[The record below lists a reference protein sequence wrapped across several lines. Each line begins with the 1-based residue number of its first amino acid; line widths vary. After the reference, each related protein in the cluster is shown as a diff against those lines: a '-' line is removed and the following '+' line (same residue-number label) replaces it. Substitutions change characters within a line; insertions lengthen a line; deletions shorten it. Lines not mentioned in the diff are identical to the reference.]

1 MAWPPPRCP
10 WSPAPT
16 SSRRLQNDGRATP
29 QLGQGSRR
37 RDAVRIAQ
45 VAGRGVRGRTG
56 NPVPRAGRP
65 RPVRRNTAFLARR
78 PRRRS
83 HLDAAAD
90 GGTPGRT
97 EGLSHR
103 PGVHQTQR
111 PRSRPY
117 QPADSGGVGRGGRL
131 SVPHQLADVFG
142 GDVQP
147 SRVRS
152 RRRRI
157 SRRRHP
163 ACADGE
169 GGDPHRSRPAV
180 TPIYP
185 FSAIVGHDRLRL
197 ALLLCAVRPEI
208 GGVLIRGEKGTAKS
222 TAVRALAHVLAE
234 VDGASLVE
242 LPIGATEDRVVGSLD
257 LQKVLR
263 DGEHAFSPGLLA
275 RAHGGVLYVDEVNLL
290 HDHLVDVIL
299 DAAAMGRVHVER
311 DGVSHSHE
319 ARFVLIGTMNPEEG
333 ELRPQLLDRFG
344 LTVDVH
350 ASRDVEVRADVIRQ
364 RMAFEAEPAVFAER
378 YAEAD
383 AELARRVAAARLRVG
398 SVALPDNELRR
409 IAALCAAFD
418 VDGMRADLVVAR
430 TAVAHAAWR
439 GASVVAE
446 EDIRVAAELALP
458 HRRRRDPFDDP
469 GLDPEQ
475 LDDAMAQARG
485 AADEPDPDPPGGGE
499 STSAESSEDA
509 VPQRNSA
516 SHSRPSA
523 APSPVFRTRALV
535 VPGVGEG
542 APGRRSRARNRTGKA
557 ISATDERDAGHGV
570 HVFGTLLATAAR
582 QRHPGAPRPQPEDV
596 RRAIR
601 EGREGNLVI
610 FVVDASGSMAAR
622 DRMSAV
628 SGATLSL
635 LRDAYQRRDKVAVIT
650 FRQQDAQ
657 LLLPPTTS
665 VHIAGRR
672 LARFDTGGKTPLAQG
687 LLAARDVVVRE
698 KARDRARRS
707 LVVVLTD
714 GRATGGPD
722 PLGRARVAAARLVA
736 EGAAAVVI
744 DCETSYVR
752 LGWAE
757 ELAMQLGAPSVRL
770 AQLRADALTDV
781 VRTAA

>member
-1 MAWPPPRCP
+1 M
-10 WSPAPT
+10 T
-16 SSRRLQNDGRATP
+16 
-29 QLGQGSRR
+29 
-37 RDAVRIAQ
+37 
-45 VAGRGVRGRTG
+45 
-56 NPVPRAGRP
+56 
-65 RPVRRNTAFLARR
+65 
-78 PRRRS
+78 
-83 HLDAAAD
+83 
-90 GGTPGRT
+90 
-97 EGLSHR
+97 
-103 PGVHQTQR
+103 
-111 PRSRPY
+111 
-117 QPADSGGVGRGGRL
+117 
-131 SVPHQLADVFG
+131 
-142 GDVQP
+142 
-147 SRVRS
+147 
-152 RRRRI
+152 
-157 SRRRHP
+157 
-163 ACADGE
+163 
-169 GGDPHRSRPAV
+169 
-180 TPIYP
+180 YP

-197 ALLLCAVRPEI
+197 ALLLCTVSPEI

-222 TAVRALAHVLAE
+222 TAVRGLAKVLAE
-234 VDGASLVE
+234 ATDGSEGEDAHLVE

-263 DGEHAFSPGLLA
+263 DGEHAYSPGLLA

-290 HDHLVDVIL
+290 HDHLVDVLL

-350 ASRDVEVRADVIRQ
+350 ASRDVDVRVDVIRQ
-364 RMAFEAEPAVFAER
+364 RMAFEADPAGFAER
-378 YAEAD
+378 YTGAD
-383 AELARRVAAARLRVG
+383 SELAQRIAAARLAIG
-398 SVALPDNELRR
+398 SVTLPDAELRR

-418 VDGMRADLVVAR
+418 VDGMRADLVIAR
-430 TAVAHAAWR
+430 TAVAHTAWR
-439 GASVVAE
+439 GAHTVEE

-475 LDDAMAQARG
+475 LDDAMAQAG
-485 AADEPDPDPPGGGE
+485 QSADPETEPDPEPPGGGE
-499 STSAESSEDA
+499 SPSAGDELPSGNGADSS
-509 VPQRNSA
+509 VPQRNSSSATRA
-516 SHSRPSA
+516 SAPPSA
-523 APSPVFRTRALV
+523 VFRTRALV

-557 ISATDERDAGHGV
+557 ISATADGAAGTGV
-570 HVFGTLLATAAR
+570 HVFGTLMAAVER
-582 QRHPGAPRPQPEDV
+582 QRVPGRPRPRPEDV
-596 RRAIR
+596 RRAVR

-628 SGATLSL
+628 GGATMSL

-650 FRQQDAQ
+650 FRQQSAQ

-672 LARFDTGGKTPLAQG
+672 LAKFDTGGKTPLAHG

-698 KARDRARRS
+698 RARDRARRS

-722 PLGRARVAAARLVA
+722 PLGRARQAAARLVA
-736 EGAAAVVI
+736 EGVTAVVV

-752 LGWAE
+752 LGLAE
-757 ELAMQLGAPSVRL
+757 VLARHLGAPAVRL
-770 AQLRADALTDV
+770 TQLRADSLTDV

>member
-1 MAWPPPRCP
+1 
-10 WSPAPT
+10 
-16 SSRRLQNDGRATP
+16 
-29 QLGQGSRR
+29 
-37 RDAVRIAQ
+37 V
-45 VAGRGVRGRTG
+45 
-56 NPVPRAGRP
+56 
-65 RPVRRNTAFLARR
+65 
-78 PRRRS
+78 
-83 HLDAAAD
+83 
-90 GGTPGRT
+90 TPG
-97 EGLSHR
+97 
-103 PGVHQTQR
+103 
-111 PRSRPY
+111 
-117 QPADSGGVGRGGRL
+117 
-131 SVPHQLADVFG
+131 
-142 GDVQP
+142 
-147 SRVRS
+147 
-152 RRRRI
+152 
-157 SRRRHP
+157 
-163 ACADGE
+163 
-169 GGDPHRSRPAV
+169 
-180 TPIYP
+180 YP

-222 TAVRALAHVLAE
+222 TAVRALAHILAA
-234 VDGASLVE
+234 VDGAALVE

-344 LTVDVH
+344 LTVDVQ
-350 ASRDVEVRADVIRQ
+350 ASRDVDVRTEVIRQ
-364 RMAFEAEPAVFAER
+364 RMAYEADPVAFAAR
-378 YAEAD
+378 YAEKD
-383 AELARRVAAARLRVG
+383 AELARRVSAARALVD
-398 SVALPDNELRR
+398 SVTLPDNELRR

-439 GASVVAE
+439 GADVVAE

-469 GLDPEQ
+469 GLDPDV
-475 LDDAMAQARG
+475 LDDAMSQA
-485 AADEPDPDPPGGGE
+485 AESADEPEPDPEPPGGG
-499 STSAESSEDA
+499 SDTASHDSM
-509 VPQRNSA
+509 PPRNS
-516 SHSRPSA
+516 SPQPRPNA

-542 APGRRSRARNRTGKA
+542 APGRRSRARNRSGKS
-557 ISATDERDAGHGV
+557 ISATEDWNAGHGV
-570 HVFGTLLATAAR
+570 HLFGTLLAATGR
-582 QRHPGAPRPQPEDV
+582 QRGSGRPRPAPEDV

-628 SGATLSL
+628 GGATLSL

-650 FRQQDAQ
+650 FRQQDAV
-657 LLLPPTTS
+657 LLLPPTSS
-665 VHIAGRR
+665 VYIASRR

-722 PLGRARVAAARLVA
+722 PLGRARAAAAMLVA
-736 EGAAAVVI
+736 EGAAAVVV

-752 LGWAE
+752 LGLAE
-757 ELAMQLGAPSVRL
+757 ELASQLGAPAVRL
-770 AQLRADALTDV
+770 AHLRADALTDV

>member
-1 MAWPPPRCP
+1 M
-10 WSPAPT
+10 
-16 SSRRLQNDGRATP
+16 TP
-29 QLGQGSRR
+29 S
-37 RDAVRIAQ
+37 
-45 VAGRGVRGRTG
+45 
-56 NPVPRAGRP
+56 
-65 RPVRRNTAFLARR
+65 
-78 PRRRS
+78 
-83 HLDAAAD
+83 
-90 GGTPGRT
+90 
-97 EGLSHR
+97 
-103 PGVHQTQR
+103 
-111 PRSRPY
+111 
-117 QPADSGGVGRGGRL
+117 
-131 SVPHQLADVFG
+131 
-142 GDVQP
+142 
-147 SRVRS
+147 
-152 RRRRI
+152 
-157 SRRRHP
+157 
-163 ACADGE
+163 
-169 GGDPHRSRPAV
+169 
-180 TPIYP
+180 YP

-197 ALLLCAVRPEI
+197 ALLLCALRPEI

-222 TAVRALAHVLAE
+222 TAVRALAHVLAAT
-234 VDGASLVE
+234 GAAEAATSGGVGGHIVE

-263 DGEHAFSPGLLA
+263 DGEHAFSPGLLS

-350 ASRDVEVRADVIRQ
+350 ASRDVDVRAEVIRQ
-364 RMAFEAEPAVFAER
+364 RMAFEADPAGFAAR
-378 YAEAD
+378 YADAD
-383 AELARRVAAARLRVG
+383 AELARRIAAARASIGAVR
-398 SVALPDNELRR
+398 LPDNELRR

-439 GASVVAE
+439 GADEVAE

-469 GLDPEQ
+469 GLDPDL
-475 LDDAMAQARG
+475 LDQAMAR
-485 AADEPDPDPPGGGE
+485 ADESAHEPEPEPDPDPPGGGQ
-499 STSAESSEDA
+499 SLTDVKTP
-509 VPQRNSA
+509 VPQRDSV
-516 SHSRPSA
+516 SPPRPSA
-523 APSPVFRTRALV
+523 APSPMFRTRALV

-557 ISATDERDAGHGV
+557 ISATDNWHTGHGV
-570 HVFGTLLATAAR
+570 HMFGTLLAAVGR
-582 QRHPGAPRPQPEDV
+582 QRRPGRPRPEPADV
-596 RRAIR
+596 RRAVR

-628 SGATLSL
+628 GGATLSL

-657 LLLPPTTS
+657 LLLPPTSS
-665 VHIAGRR
+665 VHIASRR

-722 PLGRARVAAARLVA
+722 PLGRARTAAGLLVA
-736 EGAAAVVI
+736 EGAAAVVV

-752 LGWAE
+752 LGLAE
-757 ELAMQLGAPSVRL
+757 ELAGRLGAPTVRL
-770 AQLRADALTDV
+770 AHLRADALTDV